1 MKDSKKL
8 ISARIDP
15 ETIKK
20 IEAFCVKR
28 MYWKRN
34 HVIDKVLYAVFND
47 FDEKDIYD
55 MVRRPRWRQSKVMA
69 KYEIEDLYETRKETT
84 DGKDS

>member
-1 MKDSKKL
+1 MKESKKL

-15 ETIKK
+15 ETINK

-28 MYWKRN
+28 SYWKRN
-34 HVIDKVLYAVFND
+34 NVIDSVLYAVFND
-47 FDEKDIYD
+47 FDDKDIYD
-55 MVRRPRWRQSKVMA
+55 MVRRPRWKMPEILA
-69 KYEIEDLYETRKETT
+69 KYEIGFFNGNSKGLE